1 MVALVMLLMRPEFY
15 FSYRATFCLVY
26 QQGGFRLDWAARHLD
41 IKAAFY
47 RPSHV
52 ISYLQK
58 GYVKTS
64 QSRS

>member
-1 MVALVMLLMRPEFY
+1 MLLMRLEFY
-15 FSYRATFCLVY
+15 FSYGATFCLVY

-41 IKAAFY
+41 ITAAFY
-47 RPSHV
+47 RPPHV

-64 QSRS
+64 QSPS